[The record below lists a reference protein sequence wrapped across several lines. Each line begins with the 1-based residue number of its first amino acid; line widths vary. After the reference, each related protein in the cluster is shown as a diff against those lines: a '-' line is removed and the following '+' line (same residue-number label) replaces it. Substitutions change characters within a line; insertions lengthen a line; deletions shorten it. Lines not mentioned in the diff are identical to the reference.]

1 MVSFVLETVIRFTHV
16 SQGDPEKRRI
26 QHQEGDYMEPII
38 MQARVRDAET
48 ILKLQYLCYQTQAAL
63 YNDYTLPPLT
73 ESLTALLFEY
83 DTHSI
88 LVARLGEEVVGSV
101 RGQLREGTCHIGRL
115 IVHPRLQGH
124 GLGTRLMYAIEG
136 HFHSA
141 TRYELFT
148 GYRSERNLHLYH
160 KLGYTRFREE
170 TVSPQLRFVYL
181 EKQISHHI
189 IYEVEKERTR

>member
-1 MVSFVLETVIRFTHV
+1 MVGFMRKTVIRFAHV
-16 SQGDPEKRRI
+16 SQENLEKHHI
-26 QHQEGDYMEPII
+26 QHQEGEHMEPII
-38 MQARVRDAET
+38 VAARVRDAEA

-73 ESLTALLFEY
+73 QSLTDILYEY

-101 RGQLREGTCHIGRL
+101 RGELKEGTCYIGRL
-115 IVHPRLQGH
+115 IVHPRLQGG
-124 GLGTRLMYAIEG
+124 GLGTKLMYAIED

-170 TVSPQLRFVYL
+170 VHSPQVRFIYL
-181 EKQISHHI
+181 EKHNDSISS
-189 IYEVEKERTR
+189 

>member
-1 MVSFVLETVIRFTHV
+1 
-16 SQGDPEKRRI
+16 
-26 QHQEGDYMEPII
+26 MEPII